1 MRLLD
6 YLCLLR
12 FRHGVACAAL
22 FALCACSRGND
33 TLYKETGYAMG
44 SVVEFTIY
52 GVDETRAK
60 AAVATAQND
69 LSFLHEN
76 FDPWHPGSLAR
87 MNSLFALGGRFT
99 AAASVLPL
107 IAKSTQLSQRS
118 GGLFNPAIGNLIRLW
133 GFQNDELPKGPPP
146 TQAQIAAVLAQQPR
160 MSDLHVSGVEIEC
173 SNPAVL
179 LDFGGIAQGYAAD
192 VLMEGFKLA
201 GIRNAIVNISGD
213 VRVIGTH
220 GSQPWR
226 IGIRNPRGPGVLA
239 SLPMNSDESVVT
251 SGDYERFYMHEGK
264 RYHHILDPRN
274 GLPAQGAVSAT
285 VIDAETTF
293 ADAAAT
299 ALMVA
304 GVKEWHAVAKAIGV
318 KSAML
323 VDAAGRVYMD
333 PATAKRIHFEID
345 PPPQVVLSEPL

>member
-1 MRLLD
+1 
-6 YLCLLR
+6 
-12 FRHGVACAAL
+12 
-22 FALCACSRGND
+22 
-33 TLYKETGYAMG
+33 
-44 SVVEFTIY
+44 
-52 GVDETRAK
+52 
-60 AAVATAQND
+60 
-69 LSFLHEN
+69 
-76 FDPWHPGSLAR
+76 

-160 MSDLHVSGVEIEC
+160 MSDLHVSGVEILS
-173 SNPAVL
+173 SNPAVV

-201 GIRNAIVNISGD
+201 GLRNAIVNISGD

-220 GSQPWR
+220 GKQPWR
-226 IGIRNPRGPGVLA
+226 IGIRNPLGAGVLA
-239 SLPMNSDESVVT
+239 SLSMNSDESVVT
-251 SGDYERFYMHEGK
+251 SGDYERFYTYEGK

-274 GLPAQGAVSAT
+274 GMPSQGAVSAT
-285 VIDAETTF
+285 VIATETTF

-304 GVKEWHAVAKAIGV
+304 GVKDWHAVAKTMGI

-333 PATAKRIHFEID
+333 PATAKRIRFEID

>member
-1 MRLLD
+1 MQGPQQRIILA
-6 YLCLLR
+6 
-12 FRHGVACAAL
+12 FVCAAL
-22 FALCACSRGND
+22 LGLCACSRDND
-33 TLYKETGYAMG
+33 TLYKESGYAMG
-44 SVVEFTIY
+44 ALVEFTVY
-52 GVDETRAK
+52 GVDEARAK
-60 AAVATAQND
+60 AAVAAAQSD
-69 LSFLHEN
+69 LSFLNGN

-99 AAASVLPL
+99 AAPSVLPL
-107 IAKSTQLSQRS
+107 IAKSTELSQRS

-133 GFQNDELPKGPPP
+133 GFQTDDPPPKGPPP
-146 TQAQIAAVLAQQPR
+146 SAAQIAAVLAQQPR
-160 MSDLHVSGVEIEC
+160 MSDLHVTGVEIG
-173 SNPAVL
+173 SRNPAVV

-192 VLMEGFKLA
+192 VLIEGFKLA

-213 VRVIGTH
+213 VHVIGTH
-220 GSQPWR
+220 GAAPWR
-226 IGIRNPRGPGVLA
+226 IGIHNPRGAGVLA
-239 SLPMNSDESVVT
+239 SLQMNGDESVVT
-251 SGDYERFYMHEGK
+251 SGDYERFYMYEGK
-264 RYHHILDPRN
+264 RYHHILDPRT
-274 GLPAQGAVSAT
+274 GMPSQGAASAT

-304 GVKEWHAVAKAIGV
+304 GVKDWHAVAKAMGI

-323 VDAAGRVYMD
+323 VDDAGRVYMD

>member
-1 MRLLD
+1 MRLLN
-6 YLCLLR
+6 YPWLPR
-12 FRHGVACAAL
+12 FRYGLACAAL
-22 FALCACSRGND
+22 FVLGACSRSND

-52 GVDETRAK
+52 GVEEARAK
-60 AAVATAQND
+60 AAVAAAQED
-69 LSFLHEN
+69 LAFLHGN

-87 MNSLFALGGRFT
+87 MNALFPVGGRFT
-99 AAASVLPL
+99 AAVSVLPL
-107 IAKSTQLSQRS
+107 IAKSKDLSQRS

-133 GFQNDELPKGPPP
+133 GFQNDTLPTHPP
-146 TQAQIAAVLAQQPR
+146 TPAQIAAVLAQRPQ
-160 MSDLHVSGVEIEC
+160 MSDLHVSGVEIES
-173 SNPAVL
+173 SNPAVV

-192 VLMEGFKLA
+192 VLIEGFELA
-201 GIRNAIVNISGD
+201 GIQHAIVNISGD
-213 VRVIGTH
+213 VRVIGSH
-220 GSQPWR
+220 GGKPWR
-226 IGIRNPRGPGVLA
+226 IGIRNPRGSGVLA
-239 SLPMNSDESVVT
+239 SLAMNSRESIVT

-264 RYHHILDPRN
+264 RYHHILDPRS

-304 GVKEWHAVAKAIGV
+304 GVKEWHAVAKAMGV

-323 VDAAGRVYMD
+323 IDAAGRVYMD

-345 PPPQVVLSEPL
+345 PPPQVVLSGPL

>member
-1 MRLLD
+1 MPRLTLAF
-6 YLCLLR
+6 L
-12 FRHGVACAAL
+12 CAAL
-22 FALCACSRGND
+22 LGISACSRDNE
-33 TLYKETGYAMG
+33 TLYKETGFAMG

-52 GVDETRAK
+52 GVDEARAK
-60 AAVATAQND
+60 AAVAAAQDD
-69 LSFLHEN
+69 LTFLHRN

-87 MNSLFALGGRFT
+87 MNSLFPLGGRFT

-107 IAKSTQLSQRS
+107 IAKSTDLSQRS

-133 GFQNDELPKGPPP
+133 GFQNDTLPSTPP
-146 TQAQIAAVLAQQPR
+146 TPSQIAAVLAQHPQ
-160 MSDLHVSGVEIEC
+160 MSDLHVTGVEIQS
-173 SNPAVL
+173 SNPAVV

-192 VLMEGFKLA
+192 VLIEGFELA
-201 GIRNAIVNISGD
+201 GIQHAIVNISGD

-220 GSQPWR
+220 GGKPWR

-239 SLPMNSDESVVT
+239 SLAMNSGESVVT

-304 GVKEWHAVAKAIGV
+304 GVKEWHAVAKAMGV

-323 VDAAGRVYMD
+323 VDASGRVYMD